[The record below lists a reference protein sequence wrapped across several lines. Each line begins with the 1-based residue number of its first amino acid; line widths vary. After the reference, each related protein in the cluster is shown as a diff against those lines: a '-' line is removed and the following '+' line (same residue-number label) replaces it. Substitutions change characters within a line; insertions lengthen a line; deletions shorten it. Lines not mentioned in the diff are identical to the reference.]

1 VLVAEGASVRHVRTG
16 GSASW
21 WVRTYTYVRTRR
33 SEYPIE
39 LAHVTFTK
47 KYKFLIYINI
57 TSFFTFTKKYKF
69 FNEYWTDKKLLY
81 KMGMGGV

>member
-1 VLVAEGASVRHVRTG
+1 MPMHTQGLKNKHRPAVDLE
-16 GSASW
+16 
-21 WVRTYTYVRTRR
+21 
-33 SEYPIE
+33 
-39 LAHVTFTK
+39 K
-47 KYKFLIYINI
+47 LIYINI